1 MPRGEEAKRGGK
13 RGIIGARVDD
23 RSQLQRDKR
32 ARRAEV
38 MEGRW
43 TGRWLCWWRKDA
55 ETEARLFWW
64 KPVFTPYSLSY
75 RLYASG
81 LKALD
86 LHRTLIVACKHFWR
100 KTYSWKSSDT
110 SQELIPSLRLV

>member
-13 RGIIGARVDD
+13 RGSMGARVDG

-43 TGRWLCWWRKDA
+43 NGRWPCWWRKDA
-55 ETEARLFWW
+55 ETGSSTVWAESA
-64 KPVFTPYSLSY
+64 T
-75 RLYASG
+75 A
-81 LKALD
+81 AL
-86 LHRTLIVACKHFWR
+86 
-100 KTYSWKSSDT
+100 
-110 SQELIPSLRLV
+110 